1 MFNLGKK
8 YGAFIKTR
16 HRVYNVL
23 NGEKIGHRPYNNNEP
38 IQSKVFYCTRP
49 NLSVSLFVY
58 LSFVVLGT

>member
-8 YGAFIKTR
+8 YGAVIKTR

-49 NLSVSLFVY
+49 NLNVSIFVCVLFVE
-58 LSFVVLGT
+58 LGI